1 MWCPCLRQVGLPD
14 AKAREAMI
22 RSMLTPEMCA
32 KVKYAGM
39 LVVVCV
45 CVMMVMLVIVAWWW
59 SYGGGCVM
67 QFGCVRCDS
76 AVSR

>member
-1 MWCPCLRQVGLPD
+1 MPD

-45 CVMMVMLVIVAWWW
+45 CVRDD
-59 SYGGGCVM
+59 GGGGVCV
-67 QFGCVRCDS
+67 C
-76 AVSR
+76 A